1 MQGLSVKATRG
12 NAVLF
17 YSMHPNGTVDPH
29 SEHGSCPTLK
39 VGYVKEGSQLTP
51 AWLCTCVVIAATFA
65 LFPAWPRSSEQV
77 AMLLTAG
84 MYWVACNLDWK
95 QSCS

>member
-39 VGYVKEGSQLTP
+39 VGYVKEGLQLTP
-51 AWLCTCVVIAATFA
+51 AWLCSFVVIAATFA
-65 LFPAWPRSSEQV
+65 LPRSSEQGV
-77 AMLLTAG
+77 MLLTAG
-84 MYWVACNLDWK
+84 THWVACKLDWM